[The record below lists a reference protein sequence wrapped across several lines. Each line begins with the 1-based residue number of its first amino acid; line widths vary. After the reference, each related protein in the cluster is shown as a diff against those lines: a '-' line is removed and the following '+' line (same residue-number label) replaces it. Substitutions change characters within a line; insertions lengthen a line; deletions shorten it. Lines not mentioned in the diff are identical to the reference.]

1 MPVYCDY
8 SATTPL
14 HPEVLHEML
23 PYLTTHFGNA
33 SSAHA
38 YGREARRVVDTQR
51 RKIADLLGVRPGEIT
66 FTSGG
71 TEADNFALR
80 ASVQQFNIRHVLTTR
95 IEHKAVLAPL
105 RQLAQRGRIDL
116 HFIALDGQGR
126 ILLPDFIRLL
136 QQYPG
141 ALVSL
146 MHANNEIGN
155 VLDTEAIAAL
165 CRRYGA
171 LLHSDT
177 VQTVGKLAFPGKDVD
192 FAAAS
197 AHKFYGPKGIGFL
210 YNRGGKTL
218 PAILAGGGQENGLR
232 GGTENVAGIVGL
244 ASALELALAG
254 QPAAAFHLEKLKSLF
269 VQRLSGIGKPVAF
282 NGQSRSI
289 PGCLPGLVSV
299 RFPETDRPLA
309 ELLDE
314 RGIAVSGGSACS
326 NLAGGSHV
334 LQELPEAG
342 NGQTIR
348 FSFGKDNTT
357 EDIDTIIR
365 SLQEIY
371 AVPSRRILRQEAF
384 R

>member
-14 HPEVLHEML
+14 RPEVLQEML

-33 SSAHA
+33 SSSHSF
-38 YGREARRVVDTQR
+38 GREAKRVVDGQR
-51 RKIADLLGVRPGEIT
+51 RKIAELLGVRPGEIT

-80 ASVQQFNIRHVLTTR
+80 GSIRQFNIRHVITTR

-116 HFIALDGQGR
+116 HFVALDAQGR
-126 ILLPDFIRLL
+126 IVLPDFIRLL

-141 ALVSL
+141 SLVSL

-155 VLDTEAIAAL
+155 VLDTEAIASL

-171 LLHSDT
+171 LFHSDT
-177 VQTVGKLAFPGKDVD
+177 VQTVGKLTFPAGDVD
-192 FAAAS
+192 FGAAS
-197 AHKFYGPKGIGFL
+197 AHKFSGPKGIGFL
-210 YNRGGKTL
+210 YNRRSKVL
-218 PAILAGGGQENGLR
+218 PPILAGGGQENGLR

-244 ASALELALAG
+244 ARALELALTE
-254 QPAAAFHLEKLKSLF
+254 QAATVSRLEKLKSRF
-269 VQRLSGIGKPVAF
+269 IHRISGIGKAVAF
-282 NGQSRSI
+282 NGQSRAVSD
-289 PGCLPGLVSV
+289 CLPGLVSI
-299 RFPETDRPLA
+299 RFPATDEPLA
-309 ELLDE
+309 ELLDS

-334 LQELPEAG
+334 LQELPGSG
-342 NGQTIR
+342 NEQTIR
-348 FSFGKDNTT
+348 FSFGKDNTE
-357 EDIDTIIR
+357 EDIDLIIR

-371 AVPSRRILRQEAF
+371 AVPSHRIRQAEALR
-384 R
+384 